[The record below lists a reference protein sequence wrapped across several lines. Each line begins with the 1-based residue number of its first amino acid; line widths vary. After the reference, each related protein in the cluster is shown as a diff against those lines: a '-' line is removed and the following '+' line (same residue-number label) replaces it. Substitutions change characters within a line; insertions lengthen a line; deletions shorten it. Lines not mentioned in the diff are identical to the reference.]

1 MEFHEIVNRATEI
14 RELYRRLESR
24 RHGRPW
30 TTEEIGLGFVGDVG
44 DLAKLLQA
52 QEGVRNIED
61 WKTKLAHELSDCLW
75 SVIILAQES
84 DIDLE
89 SEFLRTM
96 DELHRQVSADLDNLA
111 SGIDDE

>member
-52 QEGVRNIED
+52 QE
-61 WKTKLAHELSDCLW
+61 
-75 SVIILAQES
+75 S